1 MPNLSW
7 RNVSEYARA
16 NVVLRATTI
25 ERLLASSDKEF
36 SKMIEADGRFVEKA
50 GQLIFLQIPVPVLI
64 QKETT
69 CILSLFSSN
78 AKHGP

>member
-1 MPNLSW
+1 MSNLFW

-36 SKMIEADGRFVEKA
+36 SKMIEADGRFVE
-50 GQLIFLQIPVPVLI
+50 
-64 QKETT
+64 
-69 CILSLFSSN
+69 
-78 AKHGP
+78 